1 MKELLKIRHLLLSN
15 SRLGKMIINDV
26 SMVITINKNIKYIS
40 VMLKN
45 RLAVVSYFVFCV
57 YIWSKIRSHSQLI
70 FYISSTFIS
79 VRANYMFICI

>member
-15 SRLGKMIINDV
+15 SRLGKLIINDV

-57 YIWSKIRSHSQLI
+57 YI
-70 FYISSTFIS
+70 
-79 VRANYMFICI
+79 